1 MTMSKKLSPEEL
13 AKIESKFQTQ
23 WKNFRGLLR
32 NQDYKSL
39 PINDQATLI
48 HRIGHKIKIVHG
60 LKKVIDYLAKYMPN
74 LSLVPEAETDPVD
87 TGIMTHTDLV
97 VDTRKI
103 EAFLKH
109 NAMKGI
115 AGTYSMNPSG
125 EFDSVWIH
133 QDECFWE
140 IMFINFRDN

>member
-1 MTMSKKLSPEEL
+1 MSKKLSPEEV

-23 WKNFRGLLR
+23 WKNIHGLLR

-60 LKKVIDYLAKYMPN
+60 KDKVTDYLAKYMPN

-87 TGIMTHTDLV
+87 TGILTHPDLV
-97 VDTRKI
+97 IDTPPI

-109 NAMKGI
+109 DAMKGI
-115 AGTYSMNPSG
+115 AGTYSTNPSG

-140 IMFINFRDN
+140 LMFINFREN